1 MFIICEGINSLVFVS
16 GIIVIIVI
24 TGHDGTVASTASRF
38 YSTSLTLPMSPLLS
52 LYRYICTQAVSA
64 LRKHHSFYLTQ
75 LFINLIPILPFETSD
90 FKKRQ
95 SESADDKQFG
105 VFKYSSEPA
114 NLSPKEKL
122 KPCLVS
128 SPPLALVLSEDSK
141 VWHRTRED
149 DMELRLRPGPA
160 ITSAWWTSRG
170 RRRRSSRRAACSTAA
185 WSDCLWRAV
194 WRGRWWRP
202 AGRPSSQSPSPGV
215 WGRDRRS
222 SSQVT
227 TQNTHITQFM
237 LSFLSQLHTLLFYQ
251 ILLDLFQKTK
261 FAF

>member
-1 MFIICEGINSLVFVS
+1 M
-16 GIIVIIVI
+16 
-24 TGHDGTVASTASRF
+24 
-38 YSTSLTLPMSPLLS
+38 
-52 LYRYICTQAVSA
+52 SA
-64 LRKHHSFYLTQ
+64 LSQHHSFCLTQ
-75 LFINLIPILPFETSD
+75 LLINLIPSLPFETSD
-90 FKKRQ
+90 FKKHQ

-105 VFKYSSEPA
+105 AFKYSSEPA

-128 SPPLALVLSEDSK
+128 SPLLASVLSEDSK
-141 VWHRTRED
+141 VRHGTRDE

-185 WSDCLWRAV
+185 WSDCPWRAV

-202 AGRPSSQSPSPGV
+202 ASRPSSQSPSPAV
-215 WGRDRRS
+215 WRRDRS
-222 SSQVT
+222 SSPARSPHKTPTSPSSRWV
-227 TQNTHITQFM
+227 NYTHFCSII
-237 LSFLSQLHTLLFYQ
+237 YYW
-251 ILLDLFQKTK
+251 TK